1 MDKKLK
7 HKDVV
12 KIIKRNEFEEF
23 IFNLQENFKKNS
35 ENILITG
42 IILLVIFVAIPL
54 YINNKNAKEIKA
66 MNLLSNAD
74 FYLTRPVVDSKD
86 ASMYGYFKSKEE
98 KYEKI
103 AGIYMEIMQT
113 YKGTR
118 AVPIAYLGLANAYYN
133 ANKYKEAIE
142 YYNSFIDKFK
152 KNDFLPDA
160 LNGRAFVNYQL
171 GNFKEAISDWEKAM
185 EIAKKDSPFYFDAKF
200 HTALAYEKLNEFEKA
215 KKLFNEIIN
224 ENKDSYWA
232 TISKERLSKID
243 K

>member
-23 IFNLQENFKKNS
+23 IFKLQENFKKNS
-35 ENILITG
+35 ENILIIG
-42 IILLVIFVAIPL
+42 IILLIIFVAIPL
-54 YINNKNAKEIKA
+54 YINNKNAKEVKA

-74 FYLTRPVVDSKD
+74 FYLTRPIIDSKD

-103 AGIYMEIMQT
+103 AGIYMEILQT

-118 AVPIAYLGLANAYYN
+118 AIPFAYLGLANVYYN

-142 YYNSFIDKFK
+142 YYNSFIEKFK

-160 LNGRAFVNYQL
+160 LNGRAFVNYQF
-171 GNFKEAISDWEKAM
+171 GNFKEAIADWEKAI
-185 EIAKKDSPFYFDAKF
+185 EIAKKDSPFYYDAKF
-200 HTALAYEKLNEFEKA
+200 HAGLAYEKLNEFEKA

-224 ENKDSYWA
+224 ENKTSYWA